1 VPSKVLLGDLRKV
14 LLDVVSSV
22 WSNLFETNLL
32 PGLPPP
38 PRGRSVGGR
47 QPGGVGAGV
56 CARA

>member
-1 VPSKVLLGDLRKV
+1 MCLIRLQRVPSKVLLGDLRKV

-38 PRGRSVGGR
+38 P
-47 QPGGVGAGV
+47 PAAE
-56 CARA
+56 ARETDSK